1 VQPLSSIR
9 LEILLLDG
17 NDIQCLLRW
26 FNNLG
31 VGDLV
36 RNATT
41 SAKHQDRL
49 VADEVA
55 ARFSAN
61 AREQP
66 KLRARLSSEQL
77 SMDGMLLDRHSPSA
91 A

>member
-1 VQPLSSIR
+1 
-9 LEILLLDG
+9 LESWLLERI
-17 NDIQCLLRW
+17 DIQCLLRW

-31 VGDLV
+31 VDDPV

-41 SAKHQDRL
+41 FAKHQDRL

-66 KLRARLSSEQL
+66 KLRARLSSQQL